1 MLERPADA
9 GELKTYLIM
18 ERITPPS
25 MPFAALRNG
34 ELSHSLGMS
43 ELGIFSYVFTQNV

>member
-1 MLERPADA
+1 MLDKPTEA

-34 ELSHSLGMS
+34 ELTHSQGMS
-43 ELGIFSYVFTQNV
+43 ELGIFSYVFTQN